1 MKNKKLIVSE
11 GVKQQLK
18 EMRRILAD
26 VDLDDGVLNQIKV
39 GGCGHYCMVT
49 CSWHCESTCA
59 ESCLQSGGES
69 QNGCAYKYVVP
80 YPTLE

>member
-18 EMRRILAD
+18 EMRRILSD
-26 VDLDDGVLNQIKV
+26 IDLDDDDLNRIK

-49 CSWHCESTCA
+49 CSYYCETYC
-59 ESCLQSGGES
+59 EGSCLQSGGES
-69 QNGCAYKYVVP
+69 KNGCGYKYVDP
-80 YPTLE
+80 NPIP